1 MSLSEVADLYIILR
15 AVTKPFSESMGKAG
29 AEGEAAGARISGGI
43 GKIPPVLMGI
53 TAATGLAIGAS
64 LKWASDFE
72 TQYTR
77 LWTAAGASKTAVLA
91 NRDAILQLGTQ
102 TGYTGAQ
109 IAEALYH
116 PVSAGLDLATSL
128 QLVKYSAEEARISGA
143 NLDDTTFSMSSVM
156 KSFNLGAG
164 DAGNT
169 MALLNAIVGDGDM
182 RFQDF
187 NTSIKNWAP
196 TAAAMGISI
205 QSAGSALA
213 YLTDRGNSADEAS
226 TRVTMGLV
234 MMSTPS
240 AQAAKML
247 EGLGVASGDVKA
259 SSQAMTDALKKAHIT
274 QNDLAKDLQKPDGI
288 YVALNHLKTALK
300 DAGVSGTEADSVL
313 SKIFGGGRSD
323 KAILSLMGNLDGL
336 KQKYDQI
343 GKDSSAKK
351 FQQDWEDAQK
361 TTAVQFD
368 KLKAQVINLGTQLGM
383 VLLPPLKKV
392 LGFITD
398 GIKWITQHKEAMIAL
413 AAVISGA
420 VVGALYAMGA
430 ALVSTA
436 IEAMANPIVD
446 IVAAL
451 AIAAIEIV
459 THWKQVKKF
468 FEDFFGW
475 INSHKALVL
484 ALFGPIFP
492 WITAFIAVAAEL
504 ITHWKAIWAYL
515 QRLAGDF
522 KQWGK
527 DVAAFF
533 VHAWDDIEKWAKEGW
548 KKAIKVSKDVW
559 EDMKTAW
566 NDTIHFLERVWN
578 DTGGKLI
585 HEISEGWSAATSA
598 ISGEWHHI
606 SDDLSSIWGSL
617 QQIWDGTGG
626 RLVHWISDAMDWA
639 SGVIHRNWSE
649 IKQFLTGIW
658 QGMWMII
665 KPYIDMI
672 TTGIRV
678 SWDVIWGI
686 TKTIWDLVSNI
697 ITTAWHLI
705 WGIIKTSVDLIW
717 GYIQAAWEIIKGST
731 KTAWDM
737 IKGLINTPLDLIK
750 DVLKLFADFF
760 TGHWSKLWGDIERIA
775 RDLWNNIWGTIKS
788 VVGDIISTVV
798 KAGGDVTSG
807 FAKALGD
814 GIATIFKAVDDIW
827 HLITTFFGDSIH
839 WLYQA
844 GKDLIQGLINGIGDM
859 VSSATDAVSNLAGS
873 VWNSAKHG
881 FGLWSP
887 SHIAYEH
894 GQMIVQGLINGI
906 NSMNDKAAGTMLSL
920 AGNVNA
926 GFNVMGV
933 GGAGG
938 FNGPVANQG
947 AYAPGTINIYVQGS
961 VLTDRDLRDVVQEQM
976 LQLGA
981 RYSTSYTPYKR

>member
-1 MSLSEVADLYIILR
+1 MALSEVADLYIILR
-15 AVTKPFSESMGKAG
+15 AVTKPFSEAMAKAG
-29 AEGEAAGARISGGI
+29 AEGEATGGKISGGI
-43 GKIPPVLMGI
+43 GKISPVLMGI

-64 LKWASDFE
+64 AKWATDFE

-102 TGYTGAQ
+102 TGFTGTQ

-116 PVSAGLDLATSL
+116 PVSAGLDLATAL
-128 QLVKYSAEEARISGA
+128 QVVRASAEEARISGS
-143 NLDDTTFSMSSVM
+143 NLDDTTFALSSVM
-156 KSFNLGAG
+156 KAFNLNANDAQGA
-164 DAGNT
+164 
-169 MALLNAIVGDGDM
+169 MAMLNAIVGDGDM

-259 SSQAMTDALKKAHIT
+259 SSEAMTDAMKKAHIT

-288 YVALNHLKTALK
+288 YVALTHLKTALK
-300 DAGVSGTEADSVL
+300 DAGVSGTEAESVL

-323 KAILSLMGNLDGL
+323 KAILSLMSNLDGL

-343 GKDSSAKK
+343 GQDSSGKK

-383 VLLPPLKKV
+383 VLLPPLKTV
-392 LGFITD
+392 MGYITD

-413 AAVISGA
+413 AGVITGVLTVALLSLGETLAV
-420 VVGALYAMGA
+420 
-430 ALVSTA
+430 TA
-436 IEAMANPIVD
+436 IQAMANPIVD
-446 IVAAL
+446 IIAAL
-451 AIAAIEIV
+451 ALGAIEIV
-459 THWKQVKKF
+459 THWKQVKAF
-468 FEDFFGW
+468 FEDLWGW
-475 INSHKALVL
+475 IDSHKMLLIGILTPMFPLLAAIAGAAYLV
-484 ALFGPIFP
+484 IS
-492 WITAFIAVAAEL
+492 
-504 ITHWKAIWAYL
+504 HWKDIWAFL
-515 QRLAGDF
+515 QHLGGDI
-522 KQWGK
+522 KQWSK
-527 DVAAFF
+527 DVAGFF
-533 VHAWDDIEKWAKEGW
+533 VHAWDDVEKWAKEGW
-548 KKAIKVSKDVW
+548 QKAVKVSKDVW
-559 EDMKTAW
+559 EDMKKAW
-566 NDTIHFLERVWN
+566 NDTVSFLEHTWN
-578 DTGGKLI
+578 DTGGKLV
-585 HEISEGWSAATSA
+585 HEISQDWDASVSA
-598 ISGEWHHI
+598 ISGEWKHV

-617 QQIWDGTGG
+617 GALWDATGG
-626 RLVHWISDAMDWA
+626 RLVHYISEAMDWA

-649 IKQFLTGIW
+649 IKQFFTGVWQAMWAIVKPYLDMIKTGI
-658 QGMWMII
+658 QV
-665 KPYIDMI
+665 
-672 TTGIRV
+672 T
-678 SWDVIWGI
+678 WDIVKGI
-686 TKTIWDLVSNI
+686 TKTVWDQ
-697 ITTAWHLI
+697 I
-705 WGIIKTSVDLIW
+705 WGIIQTAWELIKGAVKATLDIIW
-717 GYIQAAWEIIKGST
+717 GYIQASWDAIKGVT
-731 KTAWDM
+731 QIAWDI

-750 DVLKLFADFF
+750 GILKVFVDFF
-760 TGHWSKLWGDIERIA
+760 TGHWSQMF
-775 RDLWNNIWGTIKS
+775 RDMNRTAQDLLNNIWDTVKS
-788 VVGDIISTVV
+788 VFSDIVRTVV
-798 KAGGDVTSG
+798 KAGGDLISG
-807 FAKALGD
+807 FYKALED
-814 GIATIFKAVDDIW
+814 GMGSVFKGVDDIY
-827 HLITTFFGDSIH
+827 HTVLDFFKDVGT

-844 GKDLIQGLINGIGDM
+844 GKDLIQGLVNGIGDM

-873 VWNSAKHG
+873 IWNSAKHG

-906 NSMNDKAAGTMLSL
+906 NSMSDKAAGTMLDL

-926 GFNVMGV
+926 GFTMMGPS
-933 GGAGG
+933 GAG
-938 FNGPVANQG
+938 FNGSAVTSQG

-961 VLTDRDLRDVVQEQM
+961 VLSDRDLRDVVQEQM

>member
-1 MSLSEVADLYIILR
+1 MALSEVADLYIILR
-15 AVTKPFSESMGKAG
+15 AVTRPFSEAMGRAG
-29 AEGEAAGARISGGI
+29 AEGEAAGARINGGI
-43 GKIPPVLMGI
+43 GRVSPVLMGI
-53 TAATGLAIGAS
+53 TAATGLAAAAS
-64 LKWASDFE
+64 VKWASDFE

-77 LWTAAGASKTAVLA
+77 LWTAAGASKQAVLD

-102 TGYTGAQ
+102 TGYTGTQ

-116 PVSAGLDLATSL
+116 PVSAGLDLATAL
-128 QLVKYSAEEARISGA
+128 QVVKYSAEEARISGA
-143 NLDDTTFSMSSVM
+143 NLDDTTFSLSSVM
-156 KSFNLGAG
+156 KSFNLNAN
-164 DAGNT
+164 DAQGT

-205 QSAGSALA
+205 RSAGAALA

-288 YVALNHLKTALK
+288 YVALTHLKTALK

-383 VLLPPLKKV
+383 VLLPPLKTV
-392 LGFITD
+392 LGYITD

-436 IEAMANPIVD
+436 VEAMANPIVD

-451 AIAAIEIV
+451 AIGAIEIV
-459 THWKQVKKF
+459 THWKQVKQF
-468 FEDFFGW
+468 FSDLFAW
-475 INSHKALVL
+475 VSDHKMLL
-484 ALFGPIFP
+484 LGILGPIFP
-492 WITAFIAVAAEL
+492 WLTALIALGYEV
-504 ITHWKAIWAYL
+504 ITHWKEIWAFL
-515 QRLAGDF
+515 QHLAGDF
-522 KQWGK
+522 KQWAK
-527 DVAAFF
+527 DVAGFF
-533 VHAWDDIEKWAKEGW
+533 VHAWDDLEKWAKEGW
-548 KKAIKVSKDVW
+548 QKAVKVSKDVW

-566 NDTIHFLERVWN
+566 NDTVHFLERIWN
-578 DTGGKLI
+578 DTGGKLV
-585 HEISEGWSAATSA
+585 HEINQDWDAATGA
-598 ISGEWHHI
+598 ISREWHHVT
-606 SDDLSSIWGSL
+606 DDLASIWGSL
-617 QQIWDGTGG
+617 GQIWDGTGG
-626 RLVHWISDAMDWA
+626 RLVHYISDAMDWA

-658 QGMWMII
+658 QSMWAII

-672 TTGIRV
+672 TTGIKV
-678 SWDVIWGI
+678 SWDLIWGI
-686 TKTIWDLVSNI
+686 TKTAWDLVSNI
-697 ITTAWHLI
+697 ISTVWNFV
-705 WGIIKTSVDLIW
+705 WGVVKVYIDLIW
-717 GYIQAAWEIIKGST
+717 GYIQAAWETIKGAT
-731 KTAWDM
+731 KIAWDL
-737 IKGLINTPLDLIK
+737 IKGFINTPLDFIK

-760 TGHWSKLWGDIERIA
+760 TGHWSKLWGDVERTA
-775 RDLWNNIWGTIKS
+775 HDLLNNTWTTIKG
-788 VVGDIISTVV
+788 VFKDIVDTVT
-798 KAGGDVTSG
+798 KAGGDLING
-807 FAKALGD
+807 FYKALQD
-814 GIATIFKAVDDIW
+814 GVATVFKGIDDIY
-827 HLITTFFGDSIH
+827 HTITQFFGDAIH

-920 AGNVNA
+920 AGDVNA

-938 FNGPVANQG
+938 FNGPVTNQG